1 VSADVK
7 TSSKLQIGNVLARR
21 TFRVSDVLNA
31 SGFARAL
38 GATEGPHVSL
48 SDALDQGF
56 TARLASPAMLAFF
69 QTCAMDDFVHQLGL
83 SPDRTVFAGAT
94 GQVEPGALLD
104 AAVVVGEC
112 RYVGDETKV
121 SSGGATRRL
130 VVIETAYRHQD
141 GRPISTVKFTFI
153 EAAP

>member
-1 VSADVK
+1 MSADVN
-7 TSSKLQIGNVLARR
+7 TSSKPQIGDVLARR

-38 GATEGPHVSL
+38 GATEGPYVSL

-83 SPDRTVFAGAT
+83 SPDHTVFAGAT
-94 GQVEPGALLD
+94 GQVEPGALFED
-104 AAVVVGEC
+104 AVVIGEC
-112 RYVGDETKV
+112 RLVGDETKAS
-121 SSGGATRRL
+121 SSGAARRL
-130 VVIETAYRHQD
+130 VVIETTYRHQD
-141 GRPISTVKFTFI
+141 GRPISAVKFTFI
-153 EAAP
+153 EAAR